1 MGEPAP
7 PFGARDAVVIDRPSR
22 HSGLE
27 LTVVAFADGE
37 PRIRAYLHTRE
48 WKRILAVAFADRT
61 PRIRAWLHTPGWE
74 RIVATGTGGAAGEAA
89 VRAEDLLEA
98 AWARGIPVALR
109 RLRRVDAA

>member
-7 PFGARDAVVIDRPSR
+7 PFGERDAVVIDRPSR

-48 WKRILAVAFADRT
+48 WRRILAVAFGPSA
-61 PRIRAWLHTPGWE
+61 AHAAE
-74 RIVATGTGGAAGEAA
+74 RV
-89 VRAEDLLEA
+89 EDLLDRALSLGVIAGPA
-98 AWARGIPVALR
+98 A
-109 RLRRVDAA
+109 